1 MRALYGRGKLAVND
15 PFHPLSRAPA
25 WGVRV
30 GLSPGVWRSRGR
42 SGAGERFASGAG
54 GSFCVVTE
62 RGVRESW
69 GVRRLVVMV
78 ARVVSVGLL
87 AGCTLAEYVLPGG
100 SRGDTEPNAD
110 STGASGDVPTGGGA
124 TEMGDSDGECE
135 VGLKR
140 CGDECVDL
148 QGAEAH
154 CGGCGDPCKSD
165 EMCVVGECRD
175 VVVLDCK
182 SCPCTDQCPGA
193 DGGGEGGEGS
203 EGSEGS
209 DGSDGETG
217 GGDPQQRLCCELAA
231 EMQVVCIVGEVG
243 EALVCPG

>member
-1 MRALYGRGKLAVND
+1 
-15 PFHPLSRAPA
+15 
-25 WGVRV
+25 
-30 GLSPGVWRSRGR
+30 
-42 SGAGERFASGAG
+42 
-54 GSFCVVTE
+54 
-62 RGVRESW
+62 
-69 GVRRLVVMV
+69 MV

-100 SRGDTEPNAD
+100 SRGDTETNAD
-110 STGASGDVPTGGGA
+110 STMASGDVPTGGGA
-124 TEMGDSDGECE
+124 TEMGDSDGACE

-165 EMCVVGECRD
+165 ELCVVGECRD
-175 VVVLDCK
+175 VVVLDCE
-182 SCPCTDQCPGA
+182 SCPCTDQCPGGGQ
-193 DGGGEGGEGS
+193 GGGEGGEGS

-243 EALVCPG
+243 DELVCPG

>member
-15 PFHPLSRAPA
+15 AFRPLSRAPV

-30 GLSPGVWRSRGR
+30 GLLPGVWRSRGR
-42 SGAGERFASGAG
+42 SGAGERFASGAA

-78 ARVVSVGLL
+78 ALVVSGWTL

-100 SRGDTEPNAD
+100 SRGDTESSGDA
-110 STGASGDVPTGGGA
+110 TVASGDVPTGG
-124 TEMGDSDGECE
+124 TVGDSDGECE
-135 VGLKR
+135 VGLTR

-148 QGAEAH
+148 QRAEAH
-154 CGGCGDPCKSD
+154 CGGCEEPCKSD

-175 VVVLDCK
+175 VVVLDCE
-182 SCPCTDQCPGA
+182 SCPCTDQCPGGGQ
-193 DGGGEGGEGS
+193 GGGDGGEGS

-209 DGSDGETG
+209 DGETG
-217 GGDPQQRLCCELAA
+217 GSDPQQRLCCELEAK
-231 EMQVVCIVGEVG
+231 MQVVCIVGDVG
-243 EALVCPG
+243 DALVCPG